1 MFVTQSFLEENVP
14 SDLKKAISSGN
25 TGKLFMEKF
34 NELKF

>member
-14 SDLKKAISSGN
+14 SNLKEATSSGN
-25 TGKLFMEKF
+25 TGKLFLEKF